1 MHFLLLLNPFLPH
14 STRCT
19 ATLHTLSDGSAGTMP
34 DVQLVADLLVRH
46 AIKHSPRATRME
58 YIGPAATGRARCPH
72 LPRPTRRTMGYA
84 HRLRARCSGCAACC
98 RRRRWLRS
106 GDKETQD
113 RESLRHRRRRERLS
127 GEISCRLSKH
137 HLPLLCLARTCRLSI
152 DRRLPGLDHQLA
164 VSHRARDLN
173 YLEQHAFIPPNIH
186 HGYRQARTSDRSREA
201 SCSA

>member
-1 MHFLLLLNPFLPH
+1 
-14 STRCT
+14 
-19 ATLHTLSDGSAGTMP
+19 
-34 DVQLVADLLVRH
+34 LVRH
-46 AIKHSPRATRME
+46 AIMHSPRATRME

-137 HLPLLCLARTCRLSI
+137 HLPLLCLGANLSTVDRSASAGPGPPAGCQPQSPGPQLPRTARLHPPQHTPWLPSCRPPPPPSSKDLRRCASRVQPCLLSI
-152 DRRLPGLDHQLA
+152 GGLAPLLNGSSLLLPPL
-164 VSHRARDLN
+164 
-173 YLEQHAFIPPNIH
+173 
-186 HGYRQARTSDRSREA
+186 
-201 SCSA
+201 